1 MRLVSYV
8 FNEEVGA
15 GLQSDSLEFIFPLAP
30 LGYADTV
37 SFLYAGEDAWQEAA
51 ETASAADLDSDS
63 VIRTEDADLLAPI
76 SMPGKFICIGL
87 NYRDHAIESN
97 MQLPKTPVVFT
108 KFSNCITGDNT
119 TVVIPR
125 MTTQLDYEAEL
136 AIVIGKEG
144 KNIAAEDWAEYVFG
158 YTIVNDLSARDIQLA
173 TSQWS
178 LGKSFDGFG
187 PMGPAIV
194 SKDDIPDPHV
204 LAIKLSIDG
213 EVLQNSNTD
222 QLVFKAP
229 DLIAYLSSIMTLEPG
244 DIISTGTPAGVGLGR
259 TPKRWVQ
266 PGETM
271 VVEIEGIGTL
281 TNTTVAE

>member
-15 GLQSDSLEFIFPLAP
+15 GLQSDSLEYIFPLAP
-30 LGYADTV
+30 LGYADTL
-37 SFLYAGEDAWQEAA
+37 SFLYAGEDAWAEAA
-51 ETASAADLDSDS
+51 EAASAADLDSDQ
-63 VIRTEDADLLAPI
+63 VIRTDEADLLAPI
-76 SMPGKFICIGL
+76 AMPGKFICIGL

-119 TVVIPR
+119 TVVIPS

-136 AIVIGKEG
+136 AIVIGREG
-144 KNIAAEDWAEYVFG
+144 KNIPAEDWADYVFG

-204 LAIKLSIDG
+204 LGIKLSIDG
-213 EVLQNSNTD
+213 EVLQDSNTD

-259 TPKRWVQ
+259 KPQRWIQ

-281 TNTTVAE
+281 TNNTVAE

>member
-1 MRLVSYV
+1 MRLVSYEA
-8 FNEEVGA
+8 NGKPA
-15 GLQSDSLEFIFPLAP
+15 PGLQSASLETIFPLAT
-30 LGYADTV
+30 LGYTDTL
-37 SFLYAGEDAWQEAA
+37 SFLAAGAAAWAAADAAA
-51 ETASAADLDSDS
+51 ASATD
-63 VIRTEDADLLAPI
+63 VIRTSDVRLLAPI
-76 SMPGKFICIGL
+76 DRPGKLLCIGL

-108 KFSNCITGDNT
+108 KFQNSITSDKA
-119 TVVIPR
+119 TVVIPK
-125 MTTQLDYEAEL
+125 MTTQCDYEAEL
-136 AIVIGKEG
+136 AIVIGKKG
-144 KNIAAEDWAEYVFG
+144 KNIAPEDWEQYVFG
-158 YTIVNDLSARDIQLA
+158 YTIVNDVSARDIQLS

-178 LGKSFDGFG
+178 LGKSFDTFG

-194 SKDDIPDPHV
+194 STHDIPNPHE
-204 LAIKLSIDG
+204 LFIKLTIDG

-259 TPKRWVQ
+259 KPQRWMQ

-271 VVEIEGIGTL
+271 VVEIERIGTL
-281 TNTTVAE
+281 TNPIAAE

>member
-15 GLQSDSLEFIFPLAP
+15 GLQSESLEYIFPLAP
-30 LGYADTV
+30 LGYADTL
-37 SFLYAGEDAWQEAA
+37 SFLYAGEDAWAEAA
-51 ETASAADLDSDS
+51 EAASAADLDSDQ
-63 VIRTEDADLLAPI
+63 VIRTDEADLLAPI
-76 SMPGKFICIGL
+76 AMPGKFICIGL

-119 TVVIPR
+119 TVVIPS

-136 AIVIGKEG
+136 AIVIGREG
-144 KNIAAEDWAEYVFG
+144 KNIPAEDWADYVFG

-204 LAIKLSIDG
+204 LGIKLSIDG
-213 EVLQNSNTD
+213 EVLQDSNTD

-259 TPKRWVQ
+259 KPQRWIQ

-281 TNTTVAE
+281 TNNTVAE

>member
-15 GLQSDSLEFIFPLAP
+15 GLQSQSLEYIFPLAP
-30 LGYADTV
+30 LGYADTL
-37 SFLYAGEDAWQEAA
+37 SFLYAGEDAWAEAA
-51 ETASAADLDSDS
+51 VAASSADLDSDA
-63 VIRTEDADLLAPI
+63 VIRTDQADLLAPI
-76 SMPGKFICIGL
+76 AMPGKFICIGL

-97 MQLPKTPVVFT
+97 MPLPKTPVVFT
-108 KFSNCITGDNT
+108 KFSNCIVGDGA

-125 MTTQLDYEAEL
+125 LTSQLDYEAEL

-144 KNIAAEDWAEYVFG
+144 KNIPAEDWADYVFG
-158 YTIVNDLSARDIQLA
+158 YTIVNDLSARDIQMA

-178 LGKSFDGFG
+178 LGKSFDTYG

-213 EVLQNSNTD
+213 ELLQNSNTD

-259 TPKRWVQ
+259 KPQRWVQ

-271 VVEIEGIGTL
+271 VIEIEGIGTL
-281 TNTTVAE
+281 TNTAEGE

>member
-1 MRLVSYV
+1 MRLVSYIY
-8 FNEEVGA
+8 NGEAAA
-15 GLQSDSLEFIFPLAP
+15 GLQSASLGTIFPLAT
-30 LGYADTV
+30 LGYLDAL
-37 SFLYAGEDAWQEAA
+37 SFLYAGAEAWA
-51 ETASAADLDSDS
+51 AADAAAAISDDLIS
-63 VIRTEDADLLAPI
+63 IADVTLLAPI
-76 SMPGKFICIGL
+76 PAPGKFLCIGL
-87 NYRDHAIESN
+87 NYLDHATESN
-97 MQLPKTPVVFT
+97 MALPKTPVVFT
-108 KFSNCITGDNT
+108 KFQNSITADNT
-119 TVVIPR
+119 IVVLPR
-125 MTTQLDYEAEL
+125 LSTQPDYEAEL

-144 KNIAAEDWAEYVFG
+144 KNIPAADWADYVFG
-158 YTIVNDLSARDIQLA
+158 YTIVNDISARDVQMA

-194 SKDDIPDPHV
+194 SKDDIPDPHK
-204 LAIKLSIDG
+204 LAIKLAING
-213 EVLQNSNTD
+213 ELLQNSNTD

-229 DLIAYLSSIMTLEPG
+229 DLIAYLSSIMTLSPG

-259 TPKRWVQ
+259 KPQRWIQ

>member
-8 FNEEVGA
+8 YNEEVGA
-15 GLQSDSLEFIFPLAP
+15 GLQSESLEFIFPLAP
-30 LGYADTV
+30 LGYSDTL
-37 SFLYAGEDAWQEAA
+37 SFLYAGEDAWLEAA
-51 ETASAADLDSDS
+51 EAASSADLDSDA
-63 VIRTEDADLLAPI
+63 VIRTEEADLLAPI
-76 SMPGKFICIGL
+76 AMPGKFICIGL

-119 TVVIPR
+119 EIVIPKL
-125 MTTQLDYEAEL
+125 TTQLDYEAEL

-144 KNIAAEDWAEYVFG
+144 KNIDPEDWAEYVFG

-213 EVLQNSNTD
+213 ELLQNSNTD

-259 TPKRWVQ
+259 KPQRWVQ

>member
-15 GLQSDSLEFIFPLAP
+15 GLQSQSLEYIFPLAP
-30 LGYADTV
+30 LGYADTL
-37 SFLYAGEDAWQEAA
+37 SFLYAGEDAWAEAA
-51 ETASAADLDSDS
+51 VAASSADLDSDA
-63 VIRTEDADLLAPI
+63 VIRTDQADLLAPI
-76 SMPGKFICIGL
+76 AMPGKFICIGL

-97 MQLPKTPVVFT
+97 MPLPKTPVVFT
-108 KFSNCITGDNT
+108 KFSNCIVGDGA

-125 MTTQLDYEAEL
+125 LTSQLDYEAEL

-144 KNIAAEDWAEYVFG
+144 KNIPAEDWADYVFG
-158 YTIVNDLSARDIQLA
+158 YTIVNDLSARDIQMA

-178 LGKSFDGFG
+178 LGKSFDTFG

-213 EVLQNSNTD
+213 ELLQNSNTD

-259 TPKRWVQ
+259 KPQRWVQ

-271 VVEIEGIGTL
+271 VIEIEGIGTL
-281 TNTTVAE
+281 TNTAEGE

>member
-15 GLQSDSLEFIFPLAP
+15 GLQSQSLQYIFPLAP
-30 LGYADTV
+30 LGYADTL
-37 SFLYAGEDAWQEAA
+37 SFLYAGEDAWAEAA
-51 ETASAADLDSDS
+51 VAASSADLDSDA
-63 VIRTEDADLLAPI
+63 VIRTDQADLLAPI
-76 SMPGKFICIGL
+76 AIPGKFICIGL

-108 KFSNCITGDNT
+108 KFSNCIVGDGA

-125 MTTQLDYEAEL
+125 LTSQLDYEAEL

-144 KNIAAEDWAEYVFG
+144 KNIPAEDWADYVFG
-158 YTIVNDLSARDIQLA
+158 YTIVNDLSARDIQMA

-178 LGKSFDGFG
+178 LGKSFDTFG

-213 EVLQNSNTD
+213 ELLQNSNTD

-259 TPKRWVQ
+259 KPQRWVQ

-271 VVEIEGIGTL
+271 VIEIEGIGTL
-281 TNTTVAE
+281 TNTTEAE

>member
-1 MRLVSYV
+1 MRLVSYIY
-8 FNEEVGA
+8 NGEAAA
-15 GLQSDSLEFIFPLAP
+15 GLQSASLETIFPLET
-30 LGYADTV
+30 LGYLDAL
-37 SFLYAGEDAWQEAA
+37 SFLYAGADAWA
-51 ETASAADLDSDS
+51 AADAAATSATNLISTTD
-63 VIRTEDADLLAPI
+63 VTLLAPL
-76 SMPGKFICIGL
+76 SAPGKFLCIGL

-108 KFSNCITGDNT
+108 KFSNCITADQT
-119 TVVIPR
+119 TVVLPK
-125 MTTQLDYEAEL
+125 MSTQPDYEAEL

-144 KNIAAEDWAEYVFG
+144 KNIDPADWADYVFG
-158 YTIVNDLSARDIQLA
+158 YTIVNDISARDIQLA

-178 LGKSFDGFG
+178 LGKSFGTFG

-194 SKDDIPDPHV
+194 SKDEIPDPHV

-213 EVLQNSNTD
+213 EYLQNSNTD

-229 DLIAYLSSIMTLEPG
+229 DLIAYLSSIMTLSPG

-259 TPKRWVQ
+259 KPQRWIQ

-281 TNTTVAE
+281 TNTTIAE

>member
-8 FNEEVGA
+8 YNEEVGA
-15 GLQSDSLEFIFPLAP
+15 GLQSESLEFIFPLAP
-30 LGYADTV
+30 LGYSDTL

-51 ETASAADLDSDS
+51 EAASAADLDTDA
-63 VIRTEDADLLAPI
+63 VIRTDEADLLAPI
-76 SMPGKFICIGL
+76 AMPGKFICIGL

-108 KFSNCITGDNT
+108 KFSNCIVGDQAN
-119 TVVIPR
+119 VVIPKL
-125 MTTQLDYEAEL
+125 TTQLDYEAEL

-144 KNIAAEDWAEYVFG
+144 KNIAPEDWAEYVFG
-158 YTIVNDLSARDIQLA
+158 YTIVNDLSARDIQMA

-178 LGKSFDGFG
+178 LGKSFDTFG

-204 LAIKLSIDG
+204 LAIKLSICG
-213 EVLQNSNTD
+213 EYLQNSNTD
-222 QLVFKAP
+222 ELVFKAP

-259 TPKRWVQ
+259 KPQRWVQ

>member
-15 GLQSDSLEFIFPLAP
+15 GLQSDSLEYIFPLAP
-30 LGYADTV
+30 LGYADTI
-37 SFLYAGEDAWQEAA
+37 SFLYAGEDAWAEAA
-51 ETASAADLDSDS
+51 ETASAADIESDA
-63 VIRTEDADLLAPI
+63 VIRTDEADLFAPI
-76 SMPGKFICIGL
+76 AMPGKFICIGL
-87 NYRDHAIESN
+87 NYRDHAAESN
-97 MQLPKTPVVFT
+97 MDLPKTPVVFT
-108 KFSNCITGDNT
+108 KFSNAITGDNT
-119 TVVIPR
+119 TIVIPK

-144 KNIAAEDWAEYVFG
+144 KNIPAADWADYVFG
-158 YTIVNDLSARDIQLA
+158 YTIVNDISARDIQMA

-213 EVLQNSNTD
+213 ELLQDSNTD

-229 DLIAYLSSIMTLEPG
+229 DLIAYLSSIMTLSPG

-259 TPKRWVQ
+259 KPQRWIQ

-281 TNTTVAE
+281 TNTTIAE